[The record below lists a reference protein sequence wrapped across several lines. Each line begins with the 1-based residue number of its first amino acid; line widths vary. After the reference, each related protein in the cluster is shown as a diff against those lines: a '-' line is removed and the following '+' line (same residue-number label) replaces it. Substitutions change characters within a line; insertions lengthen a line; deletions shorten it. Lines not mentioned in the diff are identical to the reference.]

1 MKKLLG
7 IAIAVALVAIVLNDG
22 GRYLAAWN
30 GLDTLAQNCAV
41 AAAGTQSRDRN
52 EAAKAA
58 VAVAS
63 TEGATVYLYDQD
75 EATVHV
81 WVEKPV
87 TGTWVLARIWAPI
100 MGQPAGTVMKVT
112 AEKTA
117 TWR

>member
-7 IAIAVALVAIVLNDG
+7 IAIAVALIAIVLNDG

-30 GLDTLAQNCAV
+30 GLDSIAQDCAV
-41 AAAGTQSRDRN
+41 AAASTQSRDRN
-52 EAAKAA
+52 EAARAA
-58 VAVAS
+58 VAKA
-63 TEGATVYLYDQD
+63 TPQGATVYLYDQN

-87 TGTWVLARIWAPI
+87 TDTWVLERIWAPI
-100 MGQPAGTVMKVT
+100 TGQPKGTVMKVT